1 MPSNESHSASHWFTA
16 TLIFSI
22 LTSPHSPSPL
32 PSSTLPLIFTL
43 HLHLFPHPHTPT
55 HSYTPTSDVDGS
67 TYDLAEGCGLCSP
80 NKPLDQL
87 KNFSPALSE
96 ELREQME
103 SLDHDLNEALKQ
115 AYNDTHSDSHL
126 LFFKIFDPDNT
137 FPPYV
142 DETTGSPARTTVSGD
157 DSDCADQQSSPLRFL
172 GCAAMPRE
180 STVEHVLIA
189 LDRLIKDNY
198 RIVDT
203 QSPPN
208 SSPVLQYI
216 NVPERWSRGLIYT
229 ICRSLQDCHTELSC
243 HNEGLQTSFF
253 PDMGRTVSSVCSHS
267 HVIMLALIDCLFVCF
282 SISFSLSYIYLLFL
296 SLIFPLILLHR
307 AFKLN
312 LHLT

>member
-1 MPSNESHSASHWFTA
+1 
-16 TLIFSI
+16 
-22 LTSPHSPSPL
+22 
-32 PSSTLPLIFTL
+32 
-43 HLHLFPHPHTPT
+43 
-55 HSYTPTSDVDGS
+55 
-67 TYDLAEGCGLCSP
+67 
-80 NKPLDQL
+80 
-87 KNFSPALSE
+87 
-96 ELREQME
+96 ME
-103 SLDHDLNEALKQ
+103 SLDHDLNEALKH

-142 DETTGSPARTTVSGD
+142 DETTGSPARITVSD

-180 STVEHVLIA
+180 STVEHVLVA

-203 QSPPN
+203 QSPPT

-253 PDMGRTVSSVCSHS
+253 PDMGRTVSSVYSH
-267 HVIMLALIDCLFVCF
+267 
-282 SISFSLSYIYLLFL
+282 Y
-296 SLIFPLILLHR
+296 
-307 AFKLN
+307 
-312 LHLT
+312 